1 MPLRTAIHEDND
13 DSSEAVLAAHSGS
26 GGRMQTGGAAISND
40 DDYDWLVV
48 ELKPDES
55 MIVVA
60 SRLHLAGW
68 HFVRV
73 ERQSPGPATLHLKRQ
88 RPTQTKAKQE

>member
-1 MPLRTAIHEDND
+1 
-13 DSSEAVLAAHSGS
+13 
-26 GGRMQTGGAAISND
+26 MQTGAAISND

-48 ELKPDES
+48 ELKPGES
-55 MIVVA
+55 LIGVA

-73 ERQSPGPATLHLKRQ
+73 ERPPGQPAALHLKRQ
-88 RPTQTKAKQE
+88 RRAHEKAPPE